1 MFAIEGTAPDLKLE
15 TMSKRQ
21 NSQFPVRSSRA
32 PKAAGRGKK
41 PARSHFNGV
50 LREVGDTECI
60 L

>member
-1 MFAIEGTAPDLKLE
+1 MFAIEGAAPDLKLE

-21 NSQFPVRSSRA
+21 GCRRGRA

-41 PARSHFNGV
+41 PVRSHFNGV
-50 LREVGDTECI
+50 LREVGDLECI